1 MATVVVSLDVL
12 SARPDLT
19 NTPEMYFVA
28 GTNFTNDGYAFT
40 SGGSKALYFK
50 LGADLYGTGNITLGL
65 QWMSRSGSTTG
76 NVQWV
81 AALAAITPGDP
92 QSIETKAFATS
103 QNATTTVNSTAKGDT
118 LTSISIVNLDSVSAG
133 DVVWIKLT
141 RGTDTMVGDAVLIK
155 PTVSYSDGNSG
166 SPGSGDVVGPA
177 SATTT
182 AIAVFNGTTG
192 KLIQN
197 SAVSLDSSGNFTG
210 VGNVNAA
217 VSGDSLKFNGS
228 NVVPKL
234 DVPLALTTQFSLTS
248 TTLVT
253 VTGLSYSIP
262 RGGTYVFYFTMQV
275 TQSANTVVG
284 YAVSFTGTVTSIAY
298 QIVHPRSATTF
309 TYGTRRTTQVVD
321 TDTRTTLGL
330 TLPVVVQ
337 GTLVCT
343 TSGAFAIQAQ
353 RAATNTVT
361 IEIGSGGYV
370 KEV

>member
-1 MATVVVSLDVL
+1 MSTVVVSLDVL

-50 LGADLYGTGNITLGL
+50 LGADLYGTGNITLDL

-81 AALAAITPGDP
+81 AALAAITAGDA

-141 RGTDTMVGDAVLIK
+141 RGTDTMTGDAVLIK

-182 AIAVFNGTTG
+182 AIARFNGTTG

-210 VGNVNAA
+210 AGTYNGNPVKYWQCVALSASAA
-217 VSGDSLKFNGS
+217 
-228 NVVPKL
+228 
-234 DVPLALTTQFSLTS
+234 TTS
-248 TTLVT
+248 TTQT
-253 VTGLSYSIP
+253 AISGLSMSYP
-262 RGGTYVFYFTMQV
+262 AAGTYVFEFMV
-275 TQSANTVVG
+275 DESA
-284 YAVSFTGTVTSIAY
+284 
-298 QIVHPRSATTF
+298 SATALMSVAVTA
-309 TYGTRRTTQVVD
+309 TGGTITNFAMNMAAALSLTTGAFPPTV
-321 TDTRTTLGL
+321 
-330 TLPVVVQ
+330 
-337 GTLVCT
+337 T
-343 TSGAFAIQAQ
+343 TSGTAT
-353 RAATNTVT
+353 TNTSVSRSIT
-361 IEIGSGGYV
+361 TRIPNIVRGSFTTTASGTLSITHAASAGTMTANVGSYGRINQV
-370 KEV
+370 